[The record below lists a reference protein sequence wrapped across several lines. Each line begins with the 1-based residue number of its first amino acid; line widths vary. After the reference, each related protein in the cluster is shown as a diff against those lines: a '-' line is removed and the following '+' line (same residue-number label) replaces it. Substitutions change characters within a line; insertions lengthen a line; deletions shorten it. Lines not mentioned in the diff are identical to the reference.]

1 MTDWQALKLLLI
13 LIAAALVLNL
23 PFGYVRAGTKKF
35 SLKWFLYIHLPI
47 PFIFLLRRFAGI
59 GAEFIPIIAA
69 GAIAG
74 QLLGGRLGNKQAKTL
89 NP

>member
-1 MTDWQALKLLLI
+1 MTEWFVLMLLL

-23 PFGYVRAGTKKF
+23 PFGYFRAGAKKF

-74 QLLGGRLGNKQAKTL
+74 QLIGGRLGNRSTKAI

>member
-1 MTDWQALKLLLI
+1 MTEWFVLMLFL

-23 PFGYVRAGTKKF
+23 PFGYFRAGARKF

-59 GAEFIPIIAA
+59 GAEYIPFIAA

-74 QLLGGRLGNKQAKTL
+74 QLIGGRLGNRPTKTIT
-89 NP
+89 P